1 MDADCG
7 GIVSYNNG
15 YFLAT
20 NSHGILNLD
29 KDFNIVAQHEVP
41 YLDVHGLKMDSNSL
55 LYLAESTHNTIGIYQ
70 PEPFK
75 RVDEIKISEHDFDY
89 NHINDL
95 WIEGNRLFVSMF
107 SYHDAWREL
116 DGVYDGVILEYN
128 LEEKALVNILQKN
141 LMFPHSV
148 TIFNESLH
156 YCDSLNLNLK
166 KDNEVLAQFSGFT
179 RGLAFDGWNY
189 YVGQST
195 MRHVNRVLVNHK
207 NVSIDHGIHIFN
219 PYRSTNRFLPLPAKQ
234 IYEILIINQEFYE
247 TSTLSSKVE
256 MKDPLS
262 IKYLNSP
269 KDWHEPEQNYRW
281 MASTRAGVKLYSN
294 QPVFNLSI
302 NAHNYYSSDYSANV
316 FINNKIIGEI
326 RFNQNGS
333 NTFHFKLTEP
343 LEGNIS
349 IFFEVQ
355 NLWSPSRVIGNNDER
370 NLGIAIEKIFLF

>member
-1 MDADCG
+1 MNININFEDLFNQEPPKLLVSCSKDPNDTAKTEGLYIVDFKSNNISKVLDADCG

-128 LEEKALVNILQKN
+128 LEEKALVNILQKK
-141 LMFPHSV
+141 S
-148 TIFNESLH
+148 
-156 YCDSLNLNLK
+156 
-166 KDNEVLAQFSGFT
+166 
-179 RGLAFDGWNY
+179 
-189 YVGQST
+189 YV
-195 MRHVNRVLVNHK
+195 
-207 NVSIDHGIHIFN
+207 
-219 PYRSTNRFLPLPAKQ
+219 
-234 IYEILIINQEFYE
+234 
-247 TSTLSSKVE
+247 STLS
-256 MKDPLS
+256 DD
-262 IKYLNSP
+262 I
-269 KDWHEPEQNYRW
+269 
-281 MASTRAGVKLYSN
+281 
-294 QPVFNLSI
+294 
-302 NAHNYYSSDYSANV
+302 
-316 FINNKIIGEI
+316 
-326 RFNQNGS
+326 
-333 NTFHFKLTEP
+333 
-343 LEGNIS
+343 
-349 IFFEVQ
+349 
-355 NLWSPSRVIGNNDER
+355 
-370 NLGIAIEKIFLF
+370 